1 MRLRVKINNNGSLYQ
16 PALFEHN
23 RNSPTGNFKFGTNIL
38 ENFECVSLW
47 TVGRCRAVFFASFFF
62 EKK

>member
-1 MRLRVKINNNGSLYQ
+1 MDVYGSLYQ

-23 RNSPTGNFKFGTNIL
+23 QNSLFSSDKIRICLL
-38 ENFECVSLW
+38 ENFECVSLLD
-47 TVGRCRAVFFASFFF
+47 AVFFASFFF